1 MKARIV
7 AFICGAAIVGGFFL
21 PWIEMSGLQMLK
33 TAGINPAMHG
43 LTLPGLGEIKASG
56 FDLVRHKDTPAKTSV
71 ILLLCPVSGIL
82 LLLASFFGKNKRWL
96 IVLAAFIAGVGI
108 LSYPFYYIIRFLQIT
123 TGLGLW
129 LVIGG
134 AFLSLVLLLS
144 FLMESGSDKSE
155 SRSK

>member
-7 AFICGAAIVGGFFL
+7 AFICGAAIVAGFFL
-21 PWIEMSGLQMLK
+21 PWIEMSGLQLLK

-43 LTLPGLGEIKASG
+43 LTLPGIGEIKASG
-56 FDLVRHKDTPAKTSV
+56 FDLVSHKDTPAKTSV

-82 LLLASFFGKNKRWL
+82 LLLASFLGKKRWL
-96 IVLAAFIAGVGI
+96 IVLAAFIAGIGI
-108 LSYPFYYIIRFLQIT
+108 LGYPFYYIIRFLQMT

-129 LVIGG
+129 LVTGA

-144 FLMESGSDKSE
+144 FLMESGSAKSE
-155 SRSK
+155 SKSK